1 MKIIFFVTAVALET
15 ADEPMETEGEAAAP
29 AAATDAAAAAATT
42 ASEPAATPGTGNNP

>member
-29 AAATDAAAAAATT
+29 AAATDAAAAATT
-42 ASEPAATPGTGNNP
+42 ASEPDATPATGNNP

>member
-29 AAATDAAAAAATT
+29 AAATDAAAAATT
-42 ASEPAATPGTGNNP
+42 ASEPAATPATGNNP